1 VSKLKFIVLLAFAVV
16 SVASFAG
23 GKIKFD
29 KTKVVVGKIEQG
41 KMAKADFKF
50 TNVGDGVL
58 KILKVKPG

>member
-29 KTKVVVGKIEQG
+29 KTKVVIDKIEKG
-41 KMAKADFKF
+41 KMAKAEFKF
-50 TNVGDGVL
+50 TNVGDKNL
-58 KILKVKPG
+58 KILRVKPG

>member
-1 VSKLKFIVLLAFAVV
+1 MSKFKSILLLAFVLI
-16 SVASFAG
+16 SVTSFAG

-29 KTKVVVGKIEQG
+29 KTKVFVGKIEQG
-41 KMAKADFKF
+41 KMAKAEFRF